1 LVDEDELDNDLE
13 DEPHVPSKLRMPK
26 GEAPVTQEKP
36 QSNLVVGDVKFDPED
51 KQYAV
56 AAWHLEKEFGD
67 VLALDD
73 VSFFVKKGEVFGLL
87 GSNGAGKTTALKI
100 FAGLIRPNSG
110 EAYVAGK
117 RVKGNELFVKASIG
131 YLPETPTL
139 YETMTGYELLDLIAT
154 LRKMGEKEKEK
165 RIAHLAEVL
174 ELEKAMDKQLGTYS
188 KGMRQKM
195 AFATAVIHKPKILL
209 LDEPTAGL
217 DPRFAKLFKSWIRDF
232 GKSGTTVVMSTH
244 LTLIAEEICDR
255 IAIISSGKILA
266 VGTVDELK
274 QTYDVQTLEDVF
286 VKVVGGKD
294 WRKFLQSSL

>member
-1 LVDEDELDNDLE
+1 LVDEEEQDNE
-13 DEPHVPSKLRMPK
+13 DEPHVPTKLRMPK
-26 GEAPVTQEKP
+26 GKAPVQPEADQKDIVP
-36 QSNLVVGDVKFDPED
+36 GDVKFDPED
-51 KQYAV
+51 KKYAV
-56 AAWHLEKEFGD
+56 AAWHLEKNFGD
-67 VLALDD
+67 VIALND
-73 VSFFVKKGEVFGLL
+73 VSFYVNKGEVFGLL

-100 FAGLIRPNSG
+100 FAGLIRPNTG
-110 EAYVAGK
+110 MAYVAGK
-117 RVKGNELFVKASIG
+117 WVYGNELFVKASIG

-174 ELEKAMDKQLGTYS
+174 ELEDAMDKQLGTYS

-217 DPRFAKLFKSWIRDF
+217 DPRFAKLFKSWIREF
-232 GKSGTTVVMSTH
+232 GRTGTTVVMSTH

-255 IAIISSGKILA
+255 VAIISSGKILA
-266 VGTVDELK
+266 VGTVEELK
-274 QTYDVQTLEDVF
+274 KTYDAQTLEDVF